1 MRLTTKGRYA
11 VTAMLDIALHCHSGP
26 ISVVDIAERQGISAA
41 YLEQL
46 LAKLKKRGLLAS
58 VRGPGGGYQL
68 EQDLARISVSSIITA
83 VGDGVDA
90 TRCHGTGTC
99 QDGHMCLTHELWS
112 ELSEEID
119 GFLTGISLADLVG
132 RQAIQHVASRQD
144 RKAGGQDQRP
154 AEMDEQLIRARHL

>member
-11 VTAMLDIALHCHSGP
+11 VTAMLDIAMHRHCGP
-26 ISVVDIAERQGISAA
+26 VSVVDIAERQGISAA

-46 LAKLKKRGLLAS
+46 LSKLKKGGLLIS

-68 EQDLARISVSSIITA
+68 DQELDRISMSHIITA

-90 TRCHGTGTC
+90 TRCHGSADC
-99 QDGHMCLTHELWS
+99 QDGHMCLTHDLWS
-112 ELSEEID
+112 DLSEEID

-132 RQAIQHVASRQD
+132 RKDIQHVASRQD
-144 RKAGGQDQRP
+144 QR
-154 AEMDEQLIRARHL
+154 LIHTRHL

>member
-11 VTAMLDIALHCHSGP
+11 VTAMLDIAMHRHRGP
-26 ISVVDIAERQGISAA
+26 VSVVDIAQRQGISAA

-46 LAKLKKRGLLAS
+46 LSKLKKGGLLIS

-68 EQDLARISVSSIITA
+68 DRELERISMSNIITA

-90 TRCHGTGTC
+90 TRCHGSADC
-99 QDGHMCLTHELWS
+99 QDGHMCLTHDLWS
-112 ELSEEID
+112 DLSEEID

-132 RQAIQHVASRQD
+132 RKGIQHVASRQD
-144 RKAGGQDQRP
+144 QR
-154 AEMDEQLIRARHL
+154 LIHTRHL

>member
-11 VTAMLDIALHCHSGP
+11 VTAMLDIALHRQRGP

-46 LAKLKKRGLLAS
+46 LSKLKKCGLLVS

-68 EQDLARISVSSIITA
+68 GQELARINVSDIITA

-90 TRCHGTGTC
+90 TRCHGAGDC
-99 QDGHMCLTHELWS
+99 QDGHMCLTHDLWS
-112 ELSEEID
+112 DLSEEID
-119 GFLTGISLADLVG
+119 GFLTNISLAELVG
-132 RQAIQHVASRQD
+132 RKEVQHVASRQD
-144 RKAGGQDQRP
+144 QRLISQDQRL
-154 AEMDEQLIRARHL
+154 MGRSQRLIHTRHL

>member
-11 VTAMLDIALHCHSGP
+11 VTAMLDIALHRQRGP

-58 VRGPGGGYQL
+58 VRGPGGGYRL
-68 EQDLARISVSSIITA
+68 DRALGEISVSSIITA

-90 TRCHGTGTC
+90 TRCHGTGDC
-99 QDGHMCLTHELWS
+99 QDGDMCLTHELWMD
-112 ELSEEID
+112 LSEEID
-119 GFLTGISLADLVG
+119 GFLTGISLADLVEKKE
-132 RQAIQHVASRQD
+132 IQTVASRQD
-144 RKAGGQDQRP
+144 RSLVFKSRSLAHNK
-154 AEMDEQLIRARHL
+154 LIHTRHL

>member
-11 VTAMLDIALHCHSGP
+11 VTAMLDIALHRQHGP

-58 VRGPGGGYQL
+58 VRGPGGGYRL
-68 EQDLARISVSSIITA
+68 DEELSSISVSSIITA

-90 TRCHGTGTC
+90 TRCHGSGDC
-99 QDGHMCLTHELWS
+99 QDGDMCLTHELWS
-112 ELSEEID
+112 DLSEEID
-119 GFLTGISLADLVG
+119 SFLTGISLADLV
-132 RQAIQHVASRQD
+132 RRKEIQHVASRQD
-144 RKAGGQDQRP
+144 KGLVLKNPLTPEDRR
-154 AEMDEQLIRARHL
+154 LIQARHL